1 MELEE
6 NATGRDRLARMLA
19 AAGLTVAAAAL
30 LRRGRRITG
39 VLAGAAA
46 LAFGYKAATESA
58 GSIDPL
64 GSDTS
69 DTGAGSAGSGGHTG
83 GIHCAICGEP
93 IVPGQA
99 RGPDE
104 NDDIVHVECRE
115 ATIEVDD

>member
-6 NATGRDRLARMLA
+6 DATGRDRLARMLA

-30 LRRGRRITG
+30 FRRGKRITG
-39 VLAGAAA
+39 ALAGIGA
-46 LAFGYKAATESA
+46 LALGYQATTDTLETEPTASPSRPATSSA
-58 GSIDPL
+58 L
-64 GSDTS
+64 V
-69 DTGAGSAGSGGHTG
+69 
-83 GIHCAICGEP
+83 CAICGEP

-115 ATIEVDD
+115 ATAETAD